1 MELVPLRYL
10 QKQKSRFFF
19 HCCCAAAAAHDPLLF
34 LKFPLESVIF
44 GRISKIR
51 TFFNSARKVRKNGIG
66 PIKISQKKFQ
76 SQKCV
81 DAFLSPPPPH
91 LACHLRG
98 KEEDNECDAKIT
110 EQLFLSDLDGTNSI
124 LPNFSSWVEKN
135 IEKNYSAN
143 IYGFYGKFWFW
154 PWWWW
159 GTTHTVKNRKISNC
173 K

>member
-1 MELVPLRYL
+1 MELVPSRYL
-10 QKQKSRFFF
+10 KK
-19 HCCCAAAAAHDPLLF
+19 
-34 LKFPLESVIF
+34 
-44 GRISKIR
+44 
-51 TFFNSARKVRKNGIG
+51 NSNLNFA
-66 PIKISQKKFQ
+66 
-76 SQKCV
+76 V
-81 DAFLSPPPPH
+81 DAFLSP
-91 LACHLRG
+91 LLFILYAIWG
-98 KEEDNECDAKIT
+98 KKRKTTCATRKSRTNFFSLILMGPIPFFLTFRAELKKVSNFWIRPIITDSTGNFSFGQEDGEGPAAALHTVKNR
-110 EQLFLSDLDGTNSI
+110 LFCFWRYLNGTNSI

>member
-81 DAFLSPPPPH
+81 DAFLSP
-91 LACHLRG
+91 L
-98 KEEDNECDAKIT
+98 
-110 EQLFLSDLDGTNSI
+110 LFIWHAIWWKKRKTTCATRKSRSNFFSLI
-124 LPNFSSWVEKN
+124 LMGPIPFFLTFRAELK
-135 IEKNYSAN
+135 
-143 IYGFYGKFWFW
+143 
-154 PWWWW
+154 
-159 GTTHTVKNRKISNC
+159 KISKKIIRPIFTDSTGNFGFGHDDGEGPHTQ
-173 K
+173 